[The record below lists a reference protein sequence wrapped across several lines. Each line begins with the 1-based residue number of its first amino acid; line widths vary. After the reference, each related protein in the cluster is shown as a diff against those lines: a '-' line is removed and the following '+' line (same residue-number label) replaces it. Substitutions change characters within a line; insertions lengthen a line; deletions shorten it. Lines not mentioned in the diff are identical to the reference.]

1 MVREIFANLA
11 RSVGPVRANFFFGRG
26 FDLENFLALR
36 MSPLYPVLLLQH
48 LVFEW
53 FWFAGTESSGEVSV
67 LERGVN
73 LGVSII
79 AMK

>member
-1 MVREIFANLA
+1 MQYP
-11 RSVGPVRANFFFGRG
+11 GRANFFFGRG

-53 FWFAGTESSGEVSV
+53 FWCEAIGVSIAGTESSGEVSV

>member
-1 MVREIFANLA
+1 
-11 RSVGPVRANFFFGRG
+11 
-26 FDLENFLALR
+26 
-36 MSPLYPVLLLQH
+36 MSPLFPVLLLQH

-53 FWFAGTESSGEVSV
+53 FWCEAIGVSIAGTESSGEVSV